1 MPNRPFRADHVGS
14 MLRPERLLKARSD
27 HRSGAIHAVSLRKVE
42 DESIEEVVRLQE
54 EAGLQSV
61 TDGEFRRTS
70 YSHDFLSKLDNV
82 APAEG
87 KLEIFFRNP
96 DGTRSTSRPTS
107 MKISGKVARSKPIQ
121 LDDFRFLKSLTSRHA
136 KVCIPSPTLLHFRGG
151 REGIDKKAYPDLD
164 VFFADVAAAYR
175 HEIRDLVE
183 NGLTY
188 LQIDDVNLAYLCD
201 PDVREAV
208 RNSGQNP
215 EALLQTYVDLINR
228 CVEGVPD
235 DVIVCIHL
243 CRGNGATGGVAS
255 GGYEPIADALFNG
268 LEVDGFFLEYDD
280 ERSGDFA
287 PLRFLPRGKTAVLGL
302 ASTKRPEV
310 ESKDVL
316 KRRLD
321 EATRVVALD
330 RLALSPQ
337 CGFSSG
343 ARDDAK
349 SRPLS
354 IEDEKRKL
362 SNLVETAYAVW
373 GEL

>member
-14 MLRPERLLKARSD
+14 MLRPEALLKARGD
-27 HRSGAIHAVSLRKVE
+27 YQSGAIDVASLHKIE
-42 DESIEEVVRLQE
+42 DACIEEVVRLQE
-54 EAGLQSV
+54 EVGLQSV

-70 YSHDFLSKLDNV
+70 YSHDFLTKLDNV
-82 APAEG
+82 APTDG

-107 MKISGKVARSKPIQ
+107 MKVSGKLARSRPIQ
-121 LDDFRFLKSLTSRHA
+121 LDDFRFLKSATSRSA

-151 REGIDKKAYPDLD
+151 REDIDEKTYPDLG
-164 VFFADVAAAYR
+164 VFFADVATAYR
-175 HEIRDLVE
+175 DEIHDLVE
-183 NGLTY
+183 NGLAY

-201 PDVREAV
+201 PNVREAV
-208 RNSGQNP
+208 RNLGQDP
-215 EALLQTYVDLINR
+215 ETLLQTYVDLING
-228 CVEGVPD
+228 CVGGVPD
-235 DVIVCIHL
+235 DVLVCIHL

-280 ERSGDFA
+280 ARSGDFA
-287 PLRFLPRGKTAVLGL
+287 PLRFLPRDKTAVLGL
-302 ASTKRPEV
+302 VSTKRPEV

-316 KRRLD
+316 KRRID
-321 EATRVVALD
+321 EAARVVALD
-330 RLALSPQ
+330 QLALSPQ

-343 ARDDAK
+343 ARDNAK
-349 SRPLS
+349 SRPVS

-362 SNLVETAYAVW
+362 SSMVETARDIW
-373 GEL
+373 GRL

>member
-14 MLRPERLLKARSD
+14 MLRPEALLKARSD
-27 HRSGAIHAVSLRKVE
+27 YRSGAIDAASLHKVE
-42 DESIEEVVRLQE
+42 DACIEEVVRLQE
-54 EAGLQSV
+54 ETGLQSV

-70 YSHDFLSKLDNV
+70 YSHDFLTKLDNV
-82 APAEG
+82 TPTDG

-107 MKISGKVARSKPIQ
+107 MKVSGKLARSKPIQ
-121 LDDFRFLKSLTSRHA
+121 LDDFRFLKSATSRSA
-136 KVCIPSPTLLHFRGG
+136 KVCIPSPTFLHFRGG
-151 REGIDKKAYPDLD
+151 REDIDEKAYPVLS
-164 VFFADVAAAYR
+164 VFFADVATAYR
-175 HEIRDLVE
+175 HEIHDLVE

-201 PDVREAV
+201 PNVREAV

-215 EALLQTYVDLINR
+215 ETLLQTYVDLING
-228 CVEGVPD
+228 CIEDVPD
-235 DVIVCIHL
+235 DVTVCIHL

-255 GGYEPIADALFNG
+255 GGYEPIADELFNG

-280 ERSGDFA
+280 ERAGDFA

-302 ASTKRPEV
+302 VSTKRPEV
-310 ESKDVL
+310 ESMDVL
-316 KRRLD
+316 KRRID

-330 RLALSPQ
+330 QLALSPQ

-343 ARDDAK
+343 ARDNAK
-349 SRPLS
+349 SRPVS
-354 IEDEKRKL
+354 IEDEKNKL
-362 SNLVETAYAVW
+362 SNMVETAYDIW
-373 GEL
+373 GGL